1 MAVLP
6 ESMNRLGPDPEKNFR
21 TLEQYI
27 RYMAERLE
35 FSMAG
40 MGRTVSGAG
49 VSTASLA
56 LELREVRNG
65 LSAVQGA
72 LNTITG
78 DVNGL
83 KTGLA
88 ELNSA
93 VSTLQTGTEEL
104 NGAMSALQ
112 TRITAL
118 EDRVSALEG

>member
-6 ESMNRLGPDPEKNFR
+6 ESMNRLGPDAGENFR

-35 FSMAG
+35 FSMAS

-49 VSTASLA
+49 VSTAALA

-78 DVNGL
+78 DVNDL
-83 KTGLA
+83 KTGIA
-88 ELNSA
+88 GLNAA
-93 VSTLQTGTEEL
+93 V
-104 NGAMSALQ
+104 SALQ
-112 TRITAL
+112 TQITAL
-118 EDRVSALEG
+118 EGRVSALEGEKGET